1 MAGRTI
7 TSLCLLTEENPP
19 PLFVGRE
26 DGTVEQYYSPD
37 AASYG
42 KPVLTFYGHSKTVTG
57 IAAPSFEE
65 VYTCSMDGTIRQ
77 WSTDTDQEHT
87 KRCVQ
92 VSNLST
98 PLRCMAVHE
107 GRIYA
112 GGNDGC
118 LYVIEGSRTSAW
130 SGHKDALSCIAFG
143 VEEGQL
149 IITGGYD
156 NHIRVWDANLGKTI
170 RVLVGHQNHVK
181 CLRVA
186 AAGELLFSFGR
197 DLTMRIWRLPEL
209 TDETDEE
216 PQYTG
221 GDSGR
226 QATVSFREPAV
237 TSRKSATEYT
247 GSDSGPTATDED
259 SNDTKENKQESNSAL
274 EGETGKNDISAADLY
289 RAAAKE
295 AAKVKSALKV
305 RPEPPIRQLK
315 PVGTIEIPELPH
327 LVTAMRDEAAYCFI
341 GASDG
346 YILGI
351 NARSLSKTVLQF
363 LSRNT
368 AKVRADTRETRQ
380 TLRLAINAIKK
391 RCRKAIRDKKRELIR
406 AAKKAKAAKKAE
418 ERKERAAA
426 RATARAE
433 KAAARAAARA
443 EDDEDEEYEE
453 EEADE
458 DEEYDSQEGQESGE
472 DDEQQEEEEED
483 PLALLDDDQRE
494 ELTTFRKAQEKE
506 RDDEILKLRTA
517 AEKRNVEVGRIGSA
531 TFDTTRDQFFRLS
544 FTNFKKIG
552 GEAVQALA
560 LLPDGT
566 CYAAQSDRV
575 MRVDLTPGITYL

>member
-19 PLFVGRE
+19 LLFVGRE
-26 DGTVEQYYSPD
+26 DGTVEQYYSPE
-37 AASYG
+37 AASSG
-42 KPVLTFYGHSKTVTG
+42 TPVLTFYGHSKAVTA
-57 IAAPSFEE
+57 IAAPSIDE
-65 VYTCSMDGTIRQ
+65 VFTCSMDGTFRQ
-77 WSTDTDQEHT
+77 WSTDPEQEHT

-98 PLRCMAVHE
+98 PLRCLAVHE
-107 GRIYA
+107 SRLYA
-112 GGNDGC
+112 GGNNGC
-118 LYVIEGSRTSAW
+118 LYVIEGTRVSAW
-130 SGHKDALSCIAFG
+130 SGHKDVLSCIAFG
-143 VEEGQL
+143 VEEGQ

-181 CLRVA
+181 CLRIA

-221 GDSGR
+221 GDPGR
-226 QATVSFREPAV
+226 HATVSFRDPAV
-237 TSRKSATEYT
+237 ASSKSINEITA
-247 GSDSGPTATDED
+247 SDSVPAATDEGSGD
-259 SNDTKENKQESNSAL
+259 NKENKRGSTSSAD
-274 EGETGKNDISAADLY
+274 GETPKNDLSVADLY
-289 RAAAKE
+289 HAAARE
-295 AAKVKSALKV
+295 AEKVKSALKV

-327 LVTAMRDEAAYCFI
+327 VITAMSDEAAYYFL

-363 LSRNT
+363 LTRNAAT
-368 AKVRADTRETRQ
+368 VRADKRETRL
-380 TLRLAINAIKK
+380 TLRLATHAIKK
-391 RCRKAIRDKKRELIR
+391 RCRKAIRAKKRELIR
-406 AAKKAKAAKKAE
+406 ATKKAKAAEKAE

-426 RATARAE
+426 RAAARAE
-433 KAAARAAARA
+433 KAAARAAARE

-453 EEADE
+453 EEEEGEE
-458 DEEYDSQEGQESGE
+458 DPDYDSQEGEESGE
-472 DDEQQEEEEED
+472 ENDD
-483 PLALLDDDQRE
+483 PLALLDDAQRE
-494 ELTTFRKAQEKE
+494 EFTNFRKEQEKE
-506 RDDEILKLRTA
+506 RDDEIMVLRNA
-517 AEKRNVEVGRIGSA
+517 AEKRNVEVARIAAA
-531 TFDTTRDQFFRLS
+531 TFDTTREQFFRLS
-544 FTNFKKIG
+544 FTSYKKIG
-552 GEAVQALA
+552 SEAVQALV

-566 CYAAQSDRV
+566 CYAAQSDHV
-575 MRVDLTPGITYL
+575 LRVDVTPGITYL